1 MTKANG
7 YKRFSS
13 IFYDMYFRFKY
24 TLYIHVVYHGCKRKI
39 HYICR
44 IGKLSFLPG
53 IFIFRLTRRVSLV
66 ERGLLTLPEH
76 LSSPGFQWGSFYSI
90 FSFICMF
97 CRSLFVLLHF
107 LPLAIVL
114 YFVSNIRIL
123 INILSG
129 ILISTK
135 CIWQ

>member
-1 MTKANG
+1 VYIASILIWFCI
-7 YKRFSS
+7 YLKRIDESQWLQAVFLN
-13 IFYDMYFRFKY
+13 ILWHVFPVQI
-24 TLYIHVVYHGCKRKI
+24 YIVYSRRVPCKRKI

-44 IGKLSFLPG
+44 VGKLSFVPG

-76 LSSPGFQWGSFYSI
+76 MSSPGFQWGSCYSI
-90 FSFICMF
+90 FSFIFMF

-114 YFVSNIRIL
+114 YIFLRYTDSD
-123 INILSG
+123 
-129 ILISTK
+129 
-135 CIWQ
+135 